1 MVFSQILIYHHLTQI
16 TQSDKGFAK
25 RLDLKNIKVRDY
37 TKLKK

>member
-1 MVFSQILIYHHLTQI
+1 MVFSQILIHHHLTQI

-25 RLDLKNIKVRDY
+25 RLDIKVRDY